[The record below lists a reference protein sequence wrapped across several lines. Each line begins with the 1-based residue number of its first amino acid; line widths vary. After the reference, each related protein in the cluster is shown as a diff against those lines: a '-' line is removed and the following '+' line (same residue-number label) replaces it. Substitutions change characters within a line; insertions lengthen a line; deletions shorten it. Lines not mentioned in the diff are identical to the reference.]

1 MANGS
6 ERAAIAMGWLKD
18 NGGVVAIAA
27 LLVGAMYHSNW
38 LLAEKID
45 AVDAKLT
52 DKIDALDA
60 KLTDKIDAVDAKLT
74 ARIDAV
80 DAKLTVRIDAVD
92 ARVGRLE
99 ARVGRVEERLSED
112 IRALRE
118 QLRAAGAVA
127 PYGGAIDKRVPL
139 PVWRLLPL
147 RAAAESQARDW
158 SSTVPAAL
166 VGNVLTLY
174 PDDRDSEMTALLQ
187 QGGWRPADPA
197 DPAAGL
203 VLRKTAP

>member
-1 MANGS
+1 MS
-6 ERAAIAMGWLKD
+6 WLKD

-52 DKIDALDA
+52 DKIDA
-60 KLTDKIDAVDAKLT
+60 VDAKLT
-74 ARIDAV
+74 AKIDAV
-80 DAKLTVRIDAVD
+80 DAKLTVRIDAVDARVGRLD